1 MFNNPGGQPS
11 KPANVAMQG
20 RNPLKSFTDSMTR
33 AAAATQRQG
42 MTGAPQLSSSSSSGP
57 ALDQRLAGHMAGGPS
72 AAAMDASFMNIDNH
86 PMAESRFW
94 ISFWSEAVG
103 VEEFVWQLPRKAVR
117 NWAQEFDGRQV
128 NQMRP
133 AMMHPV
139 RSESA
144 APPTVAFAGPAMQQ
158 PQQHQQT
165 VLHPMPPQLYHQ
177 APLPPPVQVPLQQQ
191 AVTSLS
197 DATTAATVDKN
208 VDVDAAKRMVET
220 MRSSGN
226 AKFANSQ
233 FVDFVDQIVK
243 GDLQLADDKDASR
256 AMRITDD
263 GMKLAS
269 GVFVEQTHPCEGRSG
284 VFDPER

>member
-11 KPANVAMQG
+11 KPANVALQG

-86 PMAESRFW
+86 PMAE
-94 ISFWSEAVG
+94 ITTQGA
-103 VEEFVWQLPRKAVR
+103 AT
-117 NWAQEFDGRQV
+117 WAQEFDGRQV

-165 VLHPMPPQLYHQ
+165 VFHPMPPQLYHQ

-191 AVTSLS
+191 AVTSPS

-243 GDLQLADDKDASR
+243 GDLQLADDKR

-269 GVFVEQTHPCEGRSG
+269 GVFVEQTHPVRVDRASLI
-284 VFDPER
+284 RR

>member
-1 MFNNPGGQPS
+1 
-11 KPANVAMQG
+11 
-20 RNPLKSFTDSMTR
+20 
-33 AAAATQRQG
+33 
-42 MTGAPQLSSSSSSGP
+42 APQLSSSSSSSGP

-72 AAAMDASFMNIDNH
+72 AAAMDASFMKVDNH
-86 PMAESRFW
+86 PMAE
-94 ISFWSEAVG
+94 ITTQGA
-103 VEEFVWQLPRKAVR
+103 A

-144 APPTVAFAGPAMQQ
+144 APPT
-158 PQQHQQT
+158 
-165 VLHPMPPQLYHQ
+165 LYHQ
-177 APLPPPVQVPLQQQ
+177 APLPPPVHVPLQQQ
-191 AVTSLS
+191 AVTSPS
-197 DATTAATVDKN
+197 DATTAATVDKS

-243 GDLQLADDKDASR
+243 GDLQLADDKVGI
-256 AMRITDD
+256 RIRNAW
-263 GMKLAS
+263 LS
-269 GVFVEQTHPCEGRSG
+269 
-284 VFDPER
+284 

>member
-1 MFNNPGGQPS
+1 MRGYLSRLP
-11 KPANVAMQG
+11 VAVITTQG
-20 RNPLKSFTDSMTR
+20 
-33 AAAATQRQG
+33 AA
-42 MTGAPQLSSSSSSGP
+42 
-57 ALDQRLAGHMAGGPS
+57 
-72 AAAMDASFMNIDNH
+72 
-86 PMAESRFW
+86 
-94 ISFWSEAVG
+94 
-103 VEEFVWQLPRKAVR
+103 

-158 PQQHQQT
+158 PQQHQQA
-165 VLHPMPPQLYHQ
+165 VFHPMPPQLYHQ
-177 APLPPPVQVPLQQQ
+177 APLPPPVHVPLQQQ
-191 AVTSLS
+191 AVTSPS
-197 DATTAATVDKN
+197 DATTAATVDKS

-243 GDLQLADDKDASR
+243 GDLQLADDK
-256 AMRITDD
+256 
-263 GMKLAS
+263 
-269 GVFVEQTHPCEGRSG
+269 
-284 VFDPER
+284 